1 MVFMLANSS
10 RVIRMGSVSSDGR
23 MVPPIGVATRAVE
36 DRVRVS
42 TLTIGIRVYRMDNG
56 KMEC

>member
-1 MVFMLANSS
+1 
-10 RVIRMGSVSSDGR
+10 MGSASSDGR

-42 TLTIGIRVYRMDNG
+42 TLTIGIRVYQMDNG

>member
-1 MVFMLANSS
+1 MVFMWANSS
-10 RVIRMGSVSSDGR
+10 RVIRMGSASSDGR
-23 MVPPIGVATRAVE
+23 MVQPIGVATRAVE

-42 TLTIGIRVYRMDNG
+42 TLTIGIRVYQMDNG